1 MNAVLAVVTA
11 GLAVTL
17 VQGPEDDVPY
27 WKKLAVGAG
36 VLVVPFSVAPV
47 DVTLVAAAVV
57 GETGPAV
64 VVKVRTLPKLST
76 PATVFAALK

>member
-17 VQGPEDDVPY
+17 VQGPTDVVPY
-27 WKKLAVGAG
+27 WKKLSVGAG

-64 VVKVRTLPKLST
+64 PLMV
-76 PATVFAALK
+76 TVAMAEKPLAIKRA